1 MVFSW
6 YSPRSGIAG
15 SYGSALSFSFSFWGK
30 YIVFFIVV
38 VAIYIPTNS
47 VKSCLLSTPSLAFI
61 ICRHFDDGHSDWRK
75 VIPYYSFTCISL
87 IISDAENFFS
97 FAFWPSLCLLWKKV
111 YLCLLPTF
119 WLCFLSL
126 SIFFFFGIEL
136 HELFVY
142 FGD

>member
-15 SYGSALSFSFSFWGK
+15 SYGSALSFSFSFWGN
-30 YIVFFIVV
+30 YILFFIVV

-87 IISDAENFFS
+87 IISDAENFFHLLFGHLYVFFEKKS
-97 FAFWPSLCLLWKKV
+97 IYVFCPLFDCVFSL
-111 YLCLLPTF
+111 YL
-119 WLCFLSL
+119 S
-126 SIFFFFGIEL
+126 FFFFDIEL
-136 HELFVY
+136 NELFVY